1 MDCIDLG
8 QDNFIVKFERQEDLG
23 FVLKGG
29 PQFVGATLSSNQA
42 MGARL

>member
-29 PQFVGATLSSNQA
+29 P
-42 MGARL
+42 